1 MKSHS
6 KGTRGGRP
14 LPLRSSQTAG
24 EPGSPPRPSARH
36 QARTVERSQRPHS
49 KVGRAGNTSANQD
62 CNRMDAH
69 TEPIFVGIDVSK
81 ATLDVALSHGQDFTV
96 PNTPEG
102 QAQLAERLVPL
113 RPKRLV
119 MEATGGL
126 EAPCAAALCRA
137 GLPVLVVNPRQ
148 ARDFAKGMGYLA
160 KTDALDA
167 KALAHFAEATKAEPR
182 PLPDEACRELDALL
196 DRRRQLVG
204 MHVMEQNRR
213 SGADGRVLRDLEDH
227 LRWLDEHIERIDGE
241 LDTRIRS
248 SPAWREKDDLLA
260 GVPGIGPVL
269 RRTLLAGLPELG
281 QVSGRRIAA
290 LVGLAPMADESG
302 QRVGARRIVGG
313 RRQVRAVLYMAA
325 LSARRYNPVLKALAD
340 RLKAAGKKPKVVLV
354 AVARKL
360 LVIANALIR
369 SGTPWDPEKAGAKA

>member
-1 MKSHS
+1 
-6 KGTRGGRP
+6 
-14 LPLRSSQTAG
+14 
-24 EPGSPPRPSARH
+24 
-36 QARTVERSQRPHS
+36 
-49 KVGRAGNTSANQD
+49 
-62 CNRMDAH
+62 MDAH
-69 TEPIFVGIDVSK
+69 TEPTFVGIDVSK
-81 ATLDVALSHGQDFTV
+81 AKLDVATSDGRSFTV

-102 QAQLAERLVPL
+102 HAQLVERLAPT
-113 RPKRLV
+113 RPRRLV

-126 EAPCAAALCRA
+126 EAACAAALCRA
-137 GLPVLVVNPRQ
+137 GLPVMVVNPRQ
-148 ARDFAKGMGYLA
+148 ARDFAKSMGYLA
-160 KTDALDA
+160 KTDAIDA

-182 PLPDEACRELDALL
+182 PVPDELTRELDALL

-204 MHVMEQNRR
+204 MRVMEANRTA
-213 SGADGRVLRDLEDH
+213 GAAGQVLGDLEAH
-227 LRWLDEHIERIDGE
+227 LRWLDEHIDRIDRE
-241 LDTRIRS
+241 LDQRIRS

-290 LVGLAPMADESG
+290 LVGLAPMADDSG
-302 QRVGARRIVGG
+302 QRTGARRIVGG

-340 RLKAAGKKPKVVLV
+340 RLTAAGKKPKVVLV

-360 LVIANALIR
+360 LVIANALISSR
-369 SGTPWDPEKAGAKA
+369 TPWDPEKAAAKA